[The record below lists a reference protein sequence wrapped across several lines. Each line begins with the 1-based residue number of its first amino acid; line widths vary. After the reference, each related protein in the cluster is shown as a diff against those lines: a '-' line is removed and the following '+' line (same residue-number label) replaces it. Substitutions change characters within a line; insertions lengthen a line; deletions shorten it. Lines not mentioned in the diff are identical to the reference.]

1 MSEPEREVE
10 LMTRAVIAWGH
21 ARWPGC
27 RAIRELALG
36 DRRIDVVF
44 VTVNNV
50 VGIEIK
56 SSVDSLDRLAAQVAE
71 FERYMPEVWIAVAPR
86 WLPEVERLYAVHNK
100 MVATIAGVETVGT
113 YRSRIGGEGK
123 RPHRDELSIMRL
135 LELLWA
141 DEGVRIA
148 ERTGVVPGARHTQ
161 IKYDR
166 LKPLLAR
173 LLTGNEI
180 LKEVCR
186 ELRARPITGAGSD
199 PRVTNS

>member
-1 MSEPEREVE
+1 
-10 LMTRAVIAWGH
+10 MTRAVVAWGH

-44 VTVNNV
+44 VTVNDV
-50 VGIEIK
+50 IGIEIK
-56 SSVDSLDRLAAQVAE
+56 SSLDTLERLAAQVAE
-71 FERYMPEVWIAVAPR
+71 FARYMPEVWIAVAPR
-86 WLPEVERLYAVHNK
+86 WLPDIERLYAVHNK
-100 MVATIAGVETVGT
+100 MVVTVAAVETVGQ
-113 YRSRIGGEGK
+113 YRARLGGEGK

-161 IKYDR
+161 IKFGK

-180 LKEVCR
+180 LREVCR
-186 ELRARPITGAGSD
+186 ELRARPITGNGSD
-199 PRVTNS
+199 PPVTNC